1 MVADNP
7 APQVDVAAL
16 SATVAV
22 FLEQVPVG
30 EGIGVK
36 LSNAL
41 LDFLQTEVLPEARR
55 RSDQHVDPTLLFALV
70 TEVLRQYAGA
80 IEPPQGYRSLGD
92 GARPMWSPVVRPDLP
107 RPAVRLAI
115 LLAILSL

>member
-7 APQVDVAAL
+7 APQVDVEALAAK
-16 SATVAV
+16 VAV

-41 LDFLQTEVLPEARR
+41 LGFLQTEVLPEARR
-55 RSDQHVDPTLLFALV
+55 GADHDVDPTPLFALV

-80 IEPPQGYRSLGD
+80 IERPK
-92 GARPMWSPVVRPDLP
+92 GAGH
-107 RPAVRLAI
+107 
-115 LLAILSL
+115 